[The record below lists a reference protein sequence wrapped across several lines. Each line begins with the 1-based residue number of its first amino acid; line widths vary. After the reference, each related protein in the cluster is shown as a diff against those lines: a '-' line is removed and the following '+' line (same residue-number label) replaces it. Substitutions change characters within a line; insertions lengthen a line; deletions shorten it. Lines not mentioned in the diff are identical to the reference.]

1 MVQETEIQYFVV
13 VKHPISISNIVKNY
27 EKVLEVLNTL
37 ELLINQQ
44 VIAGRKQKMS
54 DNEVVALSFT
64 AE

>member
-27 EKVLEVLNTL
+27 ENVLEVLNTV

-54 DNEVVALSFT
+54 DIEVVALSFT

>member
-13 VKHPISISNIVKNY
+13 VKHPIFISNIVNNY

-54 DNEVVALSFT
+54 DTEVVALSFT

>member
-13 VKHPISISNIVKNY
+13 VKHPIFISNIVNNY

>member
-13 VKHPISISNIVKNY
+13 VKHPIFISNIVNNY

-54 DNEVVALSFT
+54 DIEVVALSFT